1 MKLFAR
7 SATRDCVVVFLVVGI
22 ACLSG
27 ILSSHF
33 GFFTSMWSAN
43 AILVAMFVRFPSLA
57 TPINWLAASMA
68 YVLADVVTGSSL
80 FSTLLM
86 DASNL
91 TGVAIGYYIYMQYP
105 RELRLLR
112 RPMSTTTLIGV
123 SVATAGVTSILGAGA
138 STFISGGNY
147 FPALAIWFSEE
158 MVNYLAFMPFILTLP
173 ERWGFWSKGSRPSKP
188 DTPSATGMNIL
199 IWMLFFGSCVL
210 GVQVGG
216 PGAIIFAVP
225 ALLWMSMTFS
235 LFATACIV
243 LAYVQWCQAA
253 IMLGWV
259 DVGIPLN
266 DVTDVVSLRIGIAL
280 LALAPLTVGSINI
293 SRNKLLLELKK
304 TVTYDSL
311 TGILSRAAFLK
322 KAKAELSRSAA
333 VLLLLDI
340 DHFKSVNDQFGHHVG
355 DTALVTFCQ
364 AIKSELRER
373 DLFGRLGG
381 EEFAVLA
388 SNVPR
393 EEALQFAQRLCR
405 KVEETSIVLAD
416 QKILRITVSIGVVTS
431 QSQETR
437 SLTDLLITA
446 DERLYKAKAG
456 GRNRAV
462 WEEGTS

>member
-1 MKLFAR
+1 
-7 SATRDCVVVFLVVGI
+7 
-22 ACLSG
+22 
-27 ILSSHF
+27 
-33 GFFTSMWSAN
+33 
-43 AILVAMFVRFPSLA
+43 
-57 TPINWLAASMA
+57 
-68 YVLADVVTGSSL
+68 
-80 FSTLLM
+80 
-86 DASNL
+86 
-91 TGVAIGYYIYMQYP
+91 
-105 RELRLLR
+105 
-112 RPMSTTTLIGV
+112 
-123 SVATAGVTSILGAGA
+123 
-138 STFISGGNY
+138 
-147 FPALAIWFSEE
+147 
-158 MVNYLAFMPFILTLP
+158 
-173 ERWGFWSKGSRPSKP
+173 
-188 DTPSATGMNIL
+188 
-199 IWMLFFGSCVL
+199 
-210 GVQVGG
+210 
-216 PGAIIFAVP
+216 
-225 ALLWMSMTFS
+225 MTFS
-235 LFATACIV
+235 LFATTCIV

-266 DVTDVVSLRIGIAL
+266 DVADVVSLRIGIAL

-355 DTALVTFCQ
+355 DTALVAFCQ

-381 EEFAVLA
+381 EEFSVLA